1 MKIKISR
8 TYFGARS
15 FTRSSYEMGQNFG
28 RVRLMPQEAATR
40 RELSRWHR
48 RERMATS
55 LMMQIE
61 ADRSLS
67 SDGNDTNA
75 ASAVSMEF

>member
-1 MKIKISR
+1 MKVKISR
-8 TYFGARS
+8 TYFGSRS

-48 RERMATS
+48 RERMMTS

-61 ADRSLS
+61 ADSSLS
-67 SDGNDTNA
+67 SGGNDAST
-75 ASAVSMEF
+75 ASAVSLEF